1 MPRAYCSKCLAPIP
15 PARLRAIPGTK
26 TCVNCSDVQKIEGV
40 MVYDHKTA
48 PMLAILPTDPE
59 MRRQVLNAHRR
70 KR

>member
-1 MPRAYCSKCLAPIP
+1 MIVSCFVILE
-15 PARLRAIPGTK
+15 TK
-26 TCVNCSDVQKIEGV
+26 RNTRRKKVN
-40 MVYDHKTA
+40 HKTA